1 MNQQLQLQMAVEL
14 LEAHRGDGP
23 ALTRYAQKMTM
34 SALPAIR
41 QVACALLQDLWVR
54 DKSLTPYVLRL
65 AADADEQVRERS
77 VMMFTSMLITDYP
90 SGIQEIRDLL
100 DHPQA
105 EVLRALAVAVG
116 QAAQY
121 RIPGSAAALLD
132 LLRHAGEDDRSEVQ
146 DAVRTAVDLVKKR
159 LDHQVRN

>member
-14 LEAHRGDGP
+14 LEAHRGDEP
-23 ALTRYAQKMTM
+23 ALTRYAQKMAM

-41 QVACALLQDLWVR
+41 QVACALLQELWVR
-54 DKSLTPYVLRL
+54 DRSLTPYVLRL
-65 AADADEQVRERS
+65 AADKDAQVRERS
-77 VMMFTSMLITDYP
+77 VMMFTAMLITDYP

-121 RIPGSAAALLD
+121 RIPGSAAALLE

>member
-14 LEAHRGDGP
+14 LEAHRGDEP
-23 ALTRYAQKMTM
+23 ALTRYAQKMAM

-41 QVACALLQDLWVR
+41 QVACALLQELWVR
-54 DKSLTPYVLRL
+54 DRSLTPYVLRL
-65 AADADEQVRERS
+65 VADEDAQVRERS
-77 VMMFTSMLITDYP
+77 VMMFTAMLITDYP

-121 RIPGSAAALLD
+121 RIPGSAAALLE

>member
-14 LEAHRGDGP
+14 LEAHRGDES

-65 AADADEQVRERS
+65 AADEDAQVRERS

-159 LDHQVRN
+159 LDHQVQN

>member
-23 ALTRYAQKMTM
+23 ALTRYAKRMAM

-41 QVACALLQDLWVR
+41 QVACALLQELWVR
-54 DKSLTPYVLRL
+54 DRSLTPYVLRL
-65 AADADEQVRERS
+65 VADEDAQVRERS
-77 VMMFTSMLITDYP
+77 VMMFTAMLITDYP

-121 RIPGSAAALLD
+121 RIPGSAAALLE